1 MILCI
6 KIIYTGE
13 GNDNQ
18 LQYSCLCNHMDRGT
32 WQATVHGVSKQSKMS
47 KRLKTT
53 KTNYMSSLL
62 QRYTMTVFFNLGTYD
77 RINHNPSYIKS
88 RIIHL
93 LQK

>member
-1 MILCI
+1 
-6 KIIYTGE
+6 
-13 GNDNQ
+13 
-18 LQYSCLCNHMDRGT
+18 MDRGT
-32 WQATVHGVSKQSKMS
+32 GQATVHGVSKQSEMS

-53 KTNYMSSLL
+53 KKNYVSPLL

-88 RIIHL
+88 RIINL